1 VQGNLDPAV
10 VTAPWEVVER
20 EALDVLA
27 RAGGRP
33 GHIFNLGHGVM
44 PDTDPDVLG
53 RLRAFV
59 HEQTARVPA

>member
-1 VQGNLDPAV
+1 
-10 VTAPWEVVER
+10 
-20 EALDVLA
+20 
-27 RAGGRP
+27 
-33 GHIFNLGHGVM
+33 M